1 MNYKG
6 FPIICND
13 KFRVKL
19 DKKIFKHDINNT
31 EYHHF
36 FNIFIIVLNKRVP
49 MKRKYLRPNQA
60 RFTTKNLDKAIM
72 KLSRPRN
79 TFCAIGNVSEIM

>member
-1 MNYKG
+1 
-6 FPIICND
+6 
-13 KFRVKL
+13 
-19 DKKIFKHDINNT
+19 
-31 EYHHF
+31 
-36 FNIFIIVLNKRVP
+36 

-79 TFCAIGNVSEIM
+79 TFCAIGNVSEIMQKTTKPLRKLFENPKKQHFVNPHVR